1 LRAMVLALLVV
12 MLALLAELL
21 WSREATCCRN

>member
-1 LRAMVLALLVV
+1 MVLALLVV